1 MNDRI
6 RYQAQ
11 SVYREE
17 HGVSAWRGVDPV
29 TGLPVLIYRFRGEP
43 QPGLTRLD
51 SDQLPRL
58 LAWREEDGEGLAV
71 VAFSSAWVPPEPGQP
86 LSGAQ
91 LLDSA
96 QALADADAAGVTHG
110 NLTERRFLIK
120 GDTVVLEGFGLPWSP
135 ADGAEPDDVRGWAR
149 SVLALGYPENDKVNE
164 LLQRALSPVAG
175 DRPTAASL
183 VGELRAA
190 LLGVPALASGAP
202 DHGSG
207 SPAAVRVEPAQP
219 ESEPEAAQHPEE
231 AQLDAFDRAEAAATD
246 AFEAR
251 GVFADHSPPEES
263 LDHDREAAA
272 GPVVPPPAEQS
283 DVHEFRPSQGFASER
298 FSRGSIPA
306 AAGQAAPGEDPARE
320 PRPPRQPRPAMS
332 PVVPEPRDDDR
343 RNRRIIMLVVLVL
356 LSVVLAV
363 LALRWRD
370 QAAGT
375 PAAGI
380 QTAVTY
386 VMDVVVE
393 PTDLPPVDL
402 YVLQRPQ
409 GSSLPQGMNL
419 GTVPRSIQL
428 DAEGTWVFEG
438 RFQGRVS
445 GPVTVNL
452 PGDRA
457 STILI
462 AIPPEQGD

>member
-1 MNDRI
+1 M
-6 RYQAQ
+6 
-11 SVYREE
+11 
-17 HGVSAWRGVDPV
+17 SAWRGVDPV

-71 VAFSSAWVPPEPGQP
+71 VAFSSAWIPPAPGQP

-96 QALADADAAGVTHG
+96 QALADAEAAGVTHG
-110 NLTERRFLIK
+110 NLTEQRFLIK
-120 GDTVVLEGFGLPWSP
+120 GETVVLEGFGIPWTP
-135 ADGAEPDDVRGWAR
+135 ADGAESDDVAGWAR
-149 SVLALGYPENDKVNE
+149 SVMALGYPENDRVSE
-164 LLQRALSPVAG
+164 LLKRALSGTAT
-175 DRPTAASL
+175 DKPTAASL
-183 VGELRAA
+183 VSELRAA
-190 LLGVPALASGAP
+190 LLGVPAAPASVP
-202 DHGSG
+202 DHAPE
-207 SPAAVRVEPAQP
+207 SPQAPVSSIQTGPEPAP
-219 ESEPEAAQHPEE
+219 ESEARWEAFESTDD
-231 AQLDAFDRAEAAATD
+231 LVTD
-246 AFEAR
+246 AFESR
-251 GVFADHSPPEES
+251 EVFTDRSPAVEF
-263 LDHDREAAA
+263 DDDQHEAAA
-272 GPVVPPPAEQS
+272 RPVVPAAPEQS
-283 DVHEFRPSQGFASER
+283 ETHEFRPSQGFASER

-306 AAGQAAPGEDPARE
+306 AAGHAAPGEDPAGAEASTPATPPLE
-320 PRPPRQPRPAMS
+320 PRPPRQPRPAMG
-332 PVVPEPRDDDR
+332 PVLQETRDGDR

-356 LSVVLAV
+356 LSAVLAV
-363 LALRWRD
+363 LAFRWRD
-370 QAAGT
+370 QVAGT
-375 PAAGI
+375 STAGI

-393 PTDLPPVDL
+393 PADLPPVDL

-462 AIPPEQGD
+462 AIPPAPEGD